1 MSRLSVSWRLD
12 RLSWTEI
19 RTCSGLPSLDMAGF
33 LAVLSGSWKMV
44 AISVRRSKCCW
55 GGGSKK
61 NESETWTRVLT
72 QSVADGI
79 GEGLL
84 MSDSF
89 EIAMEVVP
97 WVNES

>member
-1 MSRLSVSWRLD
+1 
-12 RLSWTEI
+12 
-19 RTCSGLPSLDMAGF
+19 
-33 LAVLSGSWKMV
+33 VLL
-44 AISVRRSKCCW
+44 